1 MAVCQTADSVVSVMT
16 MTMMMVH
23 VSTRSPCSSSSS
35 QKRGMCFK
43 KRRRTVAQTSSSFL
57 DKYDLILNQSPL
69 LVKSLTSFV
78 GFGIA
83 DIVAQGLTLVG
94 AGGRGDKEG
103 SRGSFVAAR
112 TLRFAAFGFLL
123 YGPASSTWYSLL
135 DTFIFIE
142 NPTSGIAVATKV
154 FADQIFWAPC
164 LISMLFAFD
173 LAFDASETKPSLT
186 KKIENDLFSALKVN
200 WSFWPLFHFFSFKF
214 VSTEDRILYI
224 NCVQVLFN
232 VFLVYTSSKREKNE
246 KNK

>member
-1 MAVCQTADSVVSVMT
+1 M
-16 MTMMMVH
+16 
-23 VSTRSPCSSSSS
+23 
-35 QKRGMCFK
+35 
-43 KRRRTVAQTSSSFL
+43 
-57 DKYDLILNQSPL
+57 
-69 LVKSLTSFV
+69 
-78 GFGIA
+78 
-83 DIVAQGLTLVG
+83 
-94 AGGRGDKEG
+94 
-103 SRGSFVAAR
+103 AAR
-112 TLRFAAFGFLL
+112 SLVLL
-123 YGPASSTWYSLL
+123 LLDFYCTVQHPRLGILYSTISYSLK
-135 DTFIFIE
+135 IQRV
-142 NPTSGIAVATKV
+142 SIAVATKV

>member
-43 KRRRTVAQTSSSFL
+43 KRRRTVAQASSSFL

-103 SRGSFVAAR
+103 SRSSFEGIPR
-112 TLRFAAFGFLL
+112 TNK
-123 YGPASSTWYSLL
+123 
-135 DTFIFIE
+135 TF
-142 NPTSGIAVATKV
+142 S
-154 FADQIFWAPC
+154 
-164 LISMLFAFD
+164 
-173 LAFDASETKPSLT
+173 
-186 KKIENDLFSALKVN
+186 
-200 WSFWPLFHFFSFKF
+200 
-214 VSTEDRILYI
+214 RILYPVI
-224 NCVQVLFN
+224 KFG
-232 VFLVYTSSKREKNE
+232 
-246 KNK
+246 